1 MLLVWGDQSR
11 RTPDRHRVSVGT
23 INPRAMKNVSLY
35 LQQTRAAPTGKHP
48 PGKDISWIWYMTT
61 SATAR
66 HAHRIHSRGS
76 ARNPREK
83 IRTGSAVPVR
93 EGAGSP
99 AQFHRTPGPGRRL
112 APTPRA
118 IATTVHS
125 MGSRLFSCVQ
135 PLALLHE
142 RSTLLRDLPRDPHQ
156 NPQDT
161 VKCSTSGP
169 FHLMVRVLMRG
180 ERSPPHAKTRRTRRG
195 LCHPATELRG
205 FAPFA

>member
-1 MLLVWGDQSR
+1 MFRS
-11 RTPDRHRVSVGT
+11 
-23 INPRAMKNVSLY
+23 
-35 LQQTRAAPTGKHP
+35 LQQGGMPAASTRAVAP
-48 PGKDISWIWYMTT
+48 
-61 SATAR
+61 ATPER
-66 HAHRIHSRGS
+66 RSERG
-76 ARNPREK
+76 PRFPFGRGRAPLLSS
-83 IRTGSAVPVR
+83 IAPRVR
-93 EGAGSP
+93 VV
-99 AQFHRTPGPGRRL
+99 RGR

-142 RSTLLRDLPRDPHQ
+142 RSTPLRDLPRDPHQ

-195 LCHPATELRG
+195 LCRPATELRG